1 MSAAGK
7 KSQSCFRGG
16 LERAAFG
23 DGMRMNNLRIIL
35 KRLIKST
42 LLTVL
47 LLLLPL
53 LQYGCYKPVAA
64 HSLSAKESTT
74 HSALN
79 SASIDE
85 SSQFVDSQTE
95 YSIKRFGPI
104 IQKYSEKYDMDWR
117 LVLSVMKR
125 ESRFRPK
132 ALSYR
137 GAFGLMQI
145 MPTTQNELAGKL
157 GLDEAES
164 PYNNIRA
171 GIYHLRSLYRVF
183 EGADHQNR
191 IRLTLAAYNAG
202 LSRILDARD
211 IARFLGDDPNDWR
224 AVKAALPL
232 LSKRHY
238 TLHEK
243 VWEGGKPRAGFFRD
257 WVQTQNYVESII
269 GYYDEYQLALR

>member
-1 MSAAGK
+1 
-7 KSQSCFRGG
+7 
-16 LERAAFG
+16 
-23 DGMRMNNLRIIL
+23 MNNLRNIL
-35 KRLIKST
+35 NKPIKSP
-42 LLTVL
+42 LLAVL

-64 HSLSAKESTT
+64 HSLSATESPTF
-74 HSALN
+74 SASN

-117 LVLSVMKR
+117 LVLSVIKR

-145 MPTTQNELAGKL
+145 MPTTQDELAGKL
-157 GLDEAES
+157 GLEEAES
-164 PYNNIRA
+164 PYNNIKA

-211 IARFLGDDPNDWR
+211 IARFLGDDPNDWK

-257 WVQTQNYVESII
+257 WIQTQNYVESII